1 MQRTDRRAVR
11 GTAGRPAAAVS
22 PAPATGSPARPADFR
37 ARAEAALR
45 RSGGRMTASRRALIA
60 LLAAQPRPWSPRELH
75 RELRRRGVSLDPVSV
90 YRNLDALLE
99 RGLLHRE
106 PGSRAVRPCS
116 EGPGPRAGCHHAIVC
131 TSCGTAREFDC
142 AKVAPALEQ
151 VRRAFRFRLEDHVLE
166 LRGVCARCSR
176 SA

>member
-1 MQRTDRRAVR
+1 MTTSRRAV
-11 GTAGRPAAAVS
+11 
-22 PAPATGSPARPADFR
+22 
-37 ARAEAALR
+37 
-45 RSGGRMTASRRALIA
+45 IA
-60 LLAAQPRPWSPRELH
+60 LLAAQPRPWNPRELH

-106 PGSRAVRPCS
+106 PGSRAIRPCS
-116 EGPGPRAGCHHAIVC
+116 EGPGPWAGCHHAIVC

-142 AKVAPALEQ
+142 ATVAPALEQ
-151 VRRAFRFRLEDHVLE
+151 VRRALRFRLQNHVLE